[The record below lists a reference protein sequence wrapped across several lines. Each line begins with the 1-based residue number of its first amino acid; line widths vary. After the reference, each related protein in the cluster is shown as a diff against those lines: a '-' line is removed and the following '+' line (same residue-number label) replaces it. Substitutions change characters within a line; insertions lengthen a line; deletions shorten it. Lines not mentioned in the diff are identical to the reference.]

1 MNKFNGFTSSETFTQ
16 VPDAFFRLLKEIT
29 DAEEIKVALY
39 ALWQIERMEG
49 NFRALA
55 ENNFE
60 AEALGLNVKEIRRGL
75 KKCVERGILLR
86 AEKDAQVLYFL
97 NSPRGRLAAD
107 AYLKVQAPQF
117 ASAVTL
123 EKSNIFKLYEENIGA
138 LTPLIADTLKDA
150 EQIYAS
156 EWIADAIGLAVKNN
170 KRNWKYIEAILKRW
184 KEDGRGEKQDRR
196 NDKKDSQPSLNRKI
210 EQLRKRSGA

>member
-29 DAEEIKVALY
+29 DAEELKVALY

>member
-29 DAEEIKVALY
+29 DAEELKVALY
-39 ALWQIERMEG
+39 ALWRIERMEG

-117 ASAVTL
+117 ANAVTL